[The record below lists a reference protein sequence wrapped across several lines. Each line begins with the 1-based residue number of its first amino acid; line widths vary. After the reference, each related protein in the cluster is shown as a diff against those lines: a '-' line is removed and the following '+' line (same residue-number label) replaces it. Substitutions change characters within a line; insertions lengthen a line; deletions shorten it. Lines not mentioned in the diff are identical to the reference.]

1 MKSVA
6 WSMYNC
12 ECVIAYDYDEAQ
24 GDTVVANRVN
34 HRHISKCQFHQDLE
48 TDALHDA
55 LCLEQ
60 TQVAIA
66 QKKIAEVHPEV
77 SKEGSIDPEKVV
89 VGLDDKR
96 DLVCVVTGLTDPE
109 MADLKTTLESVCDR
123 PVKVI

>member
-1 MKSVA
+1 MNSIQ
-6 WSMYNC
+6 WTQQNC
-12 ECVIAYDYDEAQ
+12 ECVIIYDYDPAQ
-24 GDTVVANRVN
+24 GDIPNLRSN
-34 HRHISKCQFHQDLE
+34 HRHEIKCQFHQDLDSKE
-48 TDALHDA
+48 LHDE

-60 TQVAIA
+60 DQV
-66 QKKIAEVHPEV
+66 KICQIKIIELHPEV
-77 SKEGSIDPEKVV
+77 AKDGSIDPEKVV

>member
-1 MKSVA
+1 MNSIQWK
-6 WSMYNC
+6 MLNC
-12 ECVIAYDYDEAQ
+12 ECIIAYDYDPVL
-24 GDTVVANRVN
+24 GDTVKNRVN
-34 HRHISKCQFHQDLE
+34 HRHISRCPFHPTLE
-48 TDALHDA
+48 KDALHDA

-66 QKKIAEVHPEV
+66 QKKIAEVHPELK
-77 SKEGSIDPEKVV
+77 KEETIDLEKVV

-96 DLVCVVTGLTDPE
+96 DIVCVVIGLTDPE